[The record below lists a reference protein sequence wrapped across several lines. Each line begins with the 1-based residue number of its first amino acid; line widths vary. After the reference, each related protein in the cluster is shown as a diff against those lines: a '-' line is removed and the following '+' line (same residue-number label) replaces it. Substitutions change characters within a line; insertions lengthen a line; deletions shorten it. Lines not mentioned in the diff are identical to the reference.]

1 MHMIGLRRMY
11 KLPDYSALVQY
22 RKVRLAGMDDS
33 PRLKALKRTTYLL
46 LCAGFQPRH
55 RGYRYL
61 REAVWLA
68 WKEPEMLNAVTK
80 RLYPEVAR
88 RFETTDKQVERAIR
102 NAIETAWVKGNPD
115 TLAAIFG
122 DLFTDSNVRP
132 TNSEIIKILVSNI
145 S

>member
-1 MHMIGLRRMY
+1 
-11 KLPDYSALVQY
+11 
-22 RKVRLAGMDDS
+22 
-33 PRLKALKRTTYLL
+33 
-46 LCAGFQPRH
+46 
-55 RGYRYL
+55 
-61 REAVWLA
+61 
-68 WKEPEMLNAVTK
+68 MLNAVTK